1 MVRSDLRS
9 ASRDRPKE
17 RAKASILAALS
28 VAVERQVLL
37 QRVLASRQQQGK
49 KEPQLNGT
57 STLPQ
62 EPW

>member
-1 MVRSDLRS
+1 MVRSDPHS

-17 RAKASILAALS
+17 QAKASILAALS
-28 VAVERQVLL
+28 VAAGRQVPS
-37 QRVLASRQQQGK
+37 QRVLASRQRQGE

-57 STLPQ
+57 SILPQ